1 MLAAFG
7 HSVWS
12 QTIPL
17 VVFSYNSGYF
27 GDGGSSSSGTLDNVS
42 TFASYN
48 VKNAYFTNVTNG
60 ATSNNIVA
68 TAVFELSDG
77 SEISVQGF
85 IYARHTSGSTIV
97 GLLWKPNQGVS
108 VNINGFTVSNAVGG
122 ATSNGICV
130 QLIGQTVTVSNGNDI
145 SGNSGNLTL
154 QDLINYANS
163 YPNVFTNSTVSNV
176 ISSSVN
182 WGGYLGSSSTAY
194 TFSKAGIAYSP
205 LTYTNGTPNQIN
217 VDPASGSQTKSEMVS
232 SNTTTTANAT
242 YNFSGTTSGLA
253 ANTKYY
259 FRAYVVYGSQTYQG
273 PLESFTTCPDA
284 PTGTGATIC
293 SGATASISATGV
305 SGGTLTWHTAA
316 TGGTQLGTG
325 ASYTTA
331 ALTNSGAS
339 NTTTTYY
346 VQDANSS
353 CPSTRTAVTVTVKPV
368 TTINTTCNLV
378 HTCAK
383 NASSTIT
390 TNVNQSGSGSYIWY
404 NTASS
409 TNSGGT
415 TVSGFNGVTTNT
427 FVVPTSNAGIFYYYY
442 TLNDGCGTKTSPV
455 HEVVVYDR
463 IWNGGSSSTWETTTN
478 WTPNGAV
485 AATDV
490 LVIPAVS
497 TFPTISSTTINSGGA
512 IVVLDDAQLTLTGTL
527 TNNGTLMIN
536 SGATFV
542 YTNASPFSGSGNYV
556 LKQNITGANVLFSG
570 TYQPSGRYWYMGV
583 PFNQQRSVFGID
595 PTATAADGPNSCR
608 VWEWN
613 EAASGGANWTSTLS
627 SSATMTP
634 TKGYLVRTGATC
646 KTIGYTIAG
655 SSGNPYTGDL
665 SVNVTR
671 QSGVGQLDGFNLI
684 SNPYPA
690 YIDAGDLS
698 ISASSGLTGQSSNI
712 ATTIWIRTVN
722 QAGTAMV
729 YDHFLATNP
738 SASTINSQSNSQNAQ
753 NQLRYIAPYQAFWVR
768 VNSGNATGTVTFPR
782 SSMTHYANGTGL
794 KNIQDFKAFVR
805 MNLAQGNK
813 SDQMVVYMDHQI
825 SNGFDK
831 YDAEKMFLSG
841 VPQVYTKS
849 GSNKLAVNGINDTY
863 AKTAVPVIVEIPSPS
878 VYFFNFIDHHID
890 NGKVYLEDKQLDLM
904 IDLDMSTSYQFFS
917 VSGVVTDRFVLHFAR
932 FGVPGIHHS
941 IVDEIA
947 DPEYGY
953 NENVNIKC
961 IANQG
966 VEITRPTEDLTPG
979 SIQIFDNTGRLVY
992 QSAFNDA
999 THYCPIT
1006 NGAGVYL
1013 VNVMTGTSIKSKKV
1027 VIQ

>member
-1 MLAAFG
+1 MKKIVLLFFLLSSVFVFG
-7 HSVWS
+7 AN
-12 QTIPL
+12 IPIL
-17 VVFSYNSGYF
+17 LFSYSTGWVGTISNSNGLNNGY
-27 GDGGSSSSGTLDNVS
+27 TL
-42 TFASYN
+42 SYYG
-48 VKNAYFTNVTNG
+48 VKNIYFTNTNDVS
-60 ATSNNIVA
+60 TVSNNIWA
-68 TAVFELSDG
+68 TCVFEYTNGTEQSIDG
-77 SEISVQGF
+77 YIYSRATTGSNIDGLMWTPNASYYTAPTSTAIGF
-85 IYARHTSGSTIV
+85 GTTV
-97 GLLWKPNQGVS
+97 GLS
-108 VNINGFTVSNAVGG
+108 ASSA
-122 ATSNGICV
+122 ICV
-130 QLIGQTVTVSNGNDI
+130 QYFGRTVGTSGN
-145 SGNSGNLTL
+145 SQGNYVVGGNSGNITMTEL
-154 QDLINYANS
+154 QNYAAS
-163 YPNVFTNSTVSNV
+163 YPNVTTALSSNLTSTGVT
-176 ISSSVN
+176 
-182 WGGYLGSSSTAY
+182 WGGSKLSSTAS
-194 TFSKAGIAYSP
+194 FSVTEAGVYYA
-205 LTYTNGTPNQIN
+205 TTPEVNIG
-217 VDPASGSQTKSEMVS
+217 V
-232 SNTTTTANAT
+232 ANAT
-242 YNFSGTTSGLA
+242 YQTMTYSNSTAQVNFSASISSLNSNTT
-253 ANTKYY
+253 YY
-259 FRAYVVYGSQTYQG
+259 YRAYVKVGTNYYQG
-273 PLESFTTCPDA
+273 PLESFKTCPAA
-284 PTGTGATIC
+284 PTATGATIC
-293 SGATASISATGV
+293 SGTTASISATGV

-325 ASYTTA
+325 ASYATA
-331 ALTNSGAS
+331 ALTNSGTS

-353 CPSTRTAVTVTVKPV
+353 CASVRTAVTVTVKPV
-368 TTINTTCNLV
+368 TTINTSCNLV

-390 TNVNQSGSGSYIWY
+390 TNVNQSGSGSYVWY
-404 NTASS
+404 NTGSS
-409 TNSGGT
+409 TNSGGSV
-415 TVSGFNGVTTNT
+415 VSGFNGVTTNT
-427 FVVPTSNAGIFYYYY
+427 FIVPTSNAGIFYYYY

-478 WTPNGAV
+478 WTPNGVV

-542 YTNASPFSGSGNYV
+542 YTHASPFTGSGNYV
-556 LKQNITGANVLFSG
+556 LKQNITGANVLFNG

-794 KNIQDFKAFVR
+794 KSIQDFKAFVR

-878 VYFFNFIDHHID
+878 VYFFNFIDHHIE

-953 NENVNIKC
+953 NENVSIKC

-1013 VNVMTGTSIKSKKV
+1013 VNVTTGTSIKSKKV